1 MLCHPGLLTCPLTV
15 CLLKGS
21 LVRTKVFMLWKKP
34 WEEHKGCSK
43 MYLTKRTR
51 LGLVITS
58 IFLYFHYSPSVS
70 VTLNHLL
77 QLKELFSSQRDPGSL
92 CITTFPLNSGKG
104 LTTWASC
111 SRYMRSY
118 GACKAEGTEIR
129 QIIKRLFQDLCV
141 FSLEVFAS
149 TDDMTSDWWQFGKK
163 LPPHTE
169 NYFRKKLVQ
178 MAPDLDA

>member
-1 MLCHPGLLTCPLTV
+1 
-15 CLLKGS
+15 
-21 LVRTKVFMLWKKP
+21 
-34 WEEHKGCSK
+34 
-43 MYLTKRTR
+43 MYLTKQTR
-51 LGLVITS
+51 LSLVITS

-92 CITTFPLNSGKG
+92 CTCITTFPLNSGKG

-129 QIIKRLFQDLCV
+129 QIIKSLFQDLCG
-141 FSLEVFAS
+141 FSREVFAS
-149 TDDMTSDWWQFGKK
+149 TDDVTSD
-163 LPPHTE
+163 
-169 NYFRKKLVQ
+169 
-178 MAPDLDA
+178 